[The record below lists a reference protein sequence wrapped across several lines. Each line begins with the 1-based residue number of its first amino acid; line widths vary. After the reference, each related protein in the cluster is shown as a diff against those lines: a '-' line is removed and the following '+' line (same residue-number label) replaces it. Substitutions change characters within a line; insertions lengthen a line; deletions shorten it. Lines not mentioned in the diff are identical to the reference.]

1 MEPPHSSKICSSSVQ
16 NIPVIRV
23 DPTHHSSKIYTL
35 TSNVTSN
42 ITSNIKKRG
51 STPYNPPIDK
61 NDGASPSEGKGNE
74 VAKAEVRP
82 TPTEGKKDIPAKNGM
97 TRKQPEYSTESVE
110 EFKKWLAH
118 TPVAGEVAKIVN
130 GLGCGLEN
138 RTSNMRL
145 FFALIEKLRERNL
158 RGNPYNFVLRI
169 LREDGKELAETDSY
183 EFNQWQKDLWEK
195 LDRARSLDIDTVY
208 GYPASPAEV
217 FAERYF
223 WQNRSHL
230 EAYCR
235 RHGLAATK
243 ETAMKLHPLYRK
255 YRDEF
260 IEEVKMADMS
270 KSIHDILFDLF
281 DKKEGSLDAA
291 S

>member
-1 MEPPHSSKICSSSVQ
+1 
-16 NIPVIRV
+16 
-23 DPTHHSSKIYTL
+23 
-35 TSNVTSN
+35 
-42 ITSNIKKRG
+42 
-51 STPYNPPIDK
+51 
-61 NDGASPSEGKGNE
+61 
-74 VAKAEVRP
+74 
-82 TPTEGKKDIPAKNGM
+82 M

-138 RTSNMRL
+138 RAGNMRL

-158 RGNPYNFVLRI
+158 KGNPYNFVLRI

-183 EFNQWQKDLWEK
+183 EFRQWQKDLWER
-195 LDRARSLDIDTVY
+195 LGRARSLDISY
-208 GYPASPAEV
+208 GYPGSPAEN
-217 FAERYF
+217 FAHRYF
-223 WQNRSHL
+223 WNNRGPF

-243 ETAMKLHPLYRK
+243 ETAMKLHRLYRK
-255 YRDEF
+255 HRDEF
-260 IEEVKMADMS
+260 VEEVKKADGS

-281 DKKEGSLDAA
+281 DRKEVSLDAA

>member
-1 MEPPHSSKICSSSVQ
+1 
-16 NIPVIRV
+16 
-23 DPTHHSSKIYTL
+23 
-35 TSNVTSN
+35 
-42 ITSNIKKRG
+42 
-51 STPYNPPIDK
+51 
-61 NDGASPSEGKGNE
+61 
-74 VAKAEVRP
+74 
-82 TPTEGKKDIPAKNGM
+82 M
-97 TRKQPEYSTESVE
+97 TQKPPEYSTESVE
-110 EFKKWLAH
+110 EFKRWLAH

-130 GLGCGLEN
+130 GLGCGLRN

-183 EFNQWQKDLWEK
+183 EFNQWQKDLWK
-195 LDRARSLDIDTVY
+195 RLARAQSLDITES
-208 GYPASPAEV
+208 GPPASPAEV
-217 FAERYF
+217 FAYRYSSPWSSCTGPF
-223 WQNRSHL
+223 
-230 EAYCR
+230 EAYCK
-235 RHGLAATK
+235 RHGLDATK
-243 ETAMKLHPLYRK
+243 KTAMKLHPLYRT